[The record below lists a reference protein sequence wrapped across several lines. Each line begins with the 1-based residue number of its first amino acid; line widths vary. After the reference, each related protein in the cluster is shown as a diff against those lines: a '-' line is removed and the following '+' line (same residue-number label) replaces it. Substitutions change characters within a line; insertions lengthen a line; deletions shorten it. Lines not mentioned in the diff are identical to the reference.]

1 MPSENHTKWSNSMVF
16 GFEKILDSAM
26 DIAKLNLANLVG
38 KVVDEIMEY
47 QIWSTISDIIMS
59 KFHVSQ
65 P

>member
-1 MPSENHTKWSNSMVF
+1 MVF
-16 GFEKILDSAM
+16 GFKKIMDSAM
-26 DIAKLNLANLVG
+26 DNLNLANLMG

>member
-1 MPSENHTKWSNSMVF
+1 MVF